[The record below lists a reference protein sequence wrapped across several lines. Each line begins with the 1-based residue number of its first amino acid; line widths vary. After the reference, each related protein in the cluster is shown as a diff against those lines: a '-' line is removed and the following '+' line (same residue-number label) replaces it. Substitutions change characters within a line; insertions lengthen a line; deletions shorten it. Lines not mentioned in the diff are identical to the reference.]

1 MLNARKGRVPLIK
14 LVFDAD
20 MILYVAC
27 NRNEQVI
34 EWEDGMFTLHCY
46 FDDVKNSF
54 DEHVSELVDNVLEH
68 YNYHGSYEIVMCLSH
83 PDNFRKRL
91 VDEEYKANRNM
102 LRRPLCYKAMREW
115 ILQEYNT
122 LMYEGLEADDVVGIT
137 VGKNDVAISGDKD
150 FRCIP
155 CKQYDFLRNEFFDVS
170 KEDADYFHLYQ
181 TLIGDSTDGYKGC
194 PHIGDVRAKRILD
207 ESPTWDKVVDTYIK
221 NGSTEEEAL
230 KNARLAFI
238 LRKGYYNKKTKEVRL
253 WTP

>member
-1 MLNARKGRVPLIK
+1 MIK

-46 FDDVKNSF
+46 FEDVKNSF
-54 DEHVSELVDNVLEH
+54 DEHVSELVDTVLEH
-68 YNYHGSYEIVMCLSH
+68 YNHHGKYEIVMCLSH

-91 VDEEYKANRNM
+91 VDEEYKANRNT

-115 ILQEYNT
+115 IAKEYNT

-155 CKQYDFLRNEFFDVS
+155 CKQYDFMRNEFFDVS

-194 PHIGDVRAKRILD
+194 PHIGDVRAKRILN

-238 LRKGYYNKKTKEVRL
+238 LRKGYYNKKTHEVKL